1 MRRRDFLLEANA
13 PAVRQSGEI
22 TGAVGSALDDL
33 PEAYAEVIR
42 MTYGEGM
49 EAPEIA
55 ELLGLTPGTVRQYRV
70 RALRVLRDT
79 TTEEGR
85 PHLADRVRYS
95 RETVEDLL
103 PLAMDSEWD
112 GQMPKREGGAKNRNK
127 APNEGGDGLVMVL
140 DIRRAAKHV
149 GWSADSIVKF
159 LNGDR

>member
-55 ELLGLTPGTVRQYRV
+55 ELLGLTVGTVRQYRV
-70 RALRVLRDT
+70 RTLRFLRHVAP
-79 TTEEGR
+79 EGR
-85 PHLADRVRYS
+85 TYLADRVRYS

-112 GQMPKREGGAKNRNK
+112 GQMPKREGGASNRNK

-140 DIRRAAKHV
+140 DVRRAAKHV